1 MCVSAQPQ
9 RQPGLPHP
17 LSEHAN
23 KCELV
28 LGLTAPMVPSVQLEF
43 ALRISAL
50 AIQLAP
56 FAGAAFNVKLST
68 ST

>member
-9 RQPGLPHP
+9 QQPGLPHP

-23 KCELV
+23 RCELV
-28 LGLTAPMVPSVQLEF
+28 LALPAPMVPSVQLEF
-43 ALRISAL
+43 ALRVSAL
-50 AIQLAP
+50 AIQQAP
-56 FAGAAFNVKLST
+56 FAGVALNVKLSI